1 MIKDTDKNVSRQMI
15 VDLCKSTELE
25 EFKGA
30 LKNFN
35 DGIERLDMANIIDS
49 LVSLDGIKDKMLVKL
64 SAGLKFRV
72 EKYLTD
78 EQSRNIEMEAVDG
91 KIYLVYKKYIQ
102 SYKKNNQ
109 IISLNNNLIEID
121 FIQKKIK
128 MLDVEKEYLEAIECQ
143 KQEVE
148 LKRIELD
155 LIKCKIEEMEEKR
168 DSKTYVMSK
177 VNESDGTIKKNIAN
191 SVKLLMDKN
200 LYYEN
205 LSIYD
210 DLIVELKEELYAKQI
225 DYKKTIKV
233 NYESILI
240 DVMELQKGLMR
251 RLVRMNFKMEYE
263 NREQDMKLKPS
274 MLGAFNLYNKK

>member
-35 DGIERLDMANIIDS
+35 DGIEKLDMANIIDS